1 MGDEIRRDDK
11 IVNILTYL
19 FFDSSGTTMFCGGAE
34 RYLMELHRLL
44 GAMGY
49 EARIYQPADRD
60 WAASYQ
66 GMRIEGIE
74 SQGDMQRFYSRFHA
88 EKEKGTLTIYSP
100 FTLAPDAGMNKTI
113 GISHGVYW
121 DHPASRNEGERLNIY
136 HGIRNCDVIVSVDTN
151 TVNWVRAEI
160 PEMSHKLV
168 HIPNFVDHTLF
179 FPGPKSEETGVV
191 LYPRRLCHDRG
202 FFMVSDL
209 LPFFLQQYPG
219 MEFHFVGTWQGG
231 EEVSNKIEELS
242 HRHGER
248 VKFYMLPPERMREAY
263 LSADIVIIPTLYM
276 EGTSLSCLEAMACGK
291 PVIATNVG
299 GLTDLIIDGYNG
311 LLIRPD
317 EDELK
322 QALST
327 LIENE
332 ALRRELGQNAHRVSQ
347 KFNID
352 IWKRR
357 WTELLLKTWEAST
370 TVEARGSQ
378 GEAEGVYH
386 QLQEQ
391 LGQTTVQLNETTL
404 QLNQA
409 VSEKGQLQRELSQTS
424 DQLSQT
430 KAQLDLATNRLTQ
443 ANQTLES
450 IYGTRTW
457 RLYQALSRAIYGTGT
472 GRLLIRTLGCF
483 FPKRVQTQGF
493 DSFLP
498 GTAEQPRKTYEKTE
512 FDRDFPVGKKI
523 QYDVICLPIIDWFFR
538 FQRPQQL
545 MTRFAGNGS
554 RVFYVDP
561 NFIDPAQGMFLH
573 SKIKDHI
580 FGITLNSNPSL
591 NIYRDALGGED
602 LEKMIGSMDALRR
615 EAGIVEAVVFVQI
628 PFWQPL
634 AGSLKERFG
643 WKIIYDCMDE
653 HAGFSTNM
661 EEMLINEELLA
672 KESDLVI
679 ATSHSLYEKNRVL
692 QKNVIRVPNGADF
705 EHFSNLQANE
715 LLTHLR
721 RPIIGYY
728 GAISDWFDHELVQY
742 LAEKKKEWN
751 FVFIGHTFGS
761 SIDQLREL
769 PNVHFMG
776 EKPYGDLPKYLFWF
790 DVCIIP
796 FKRNKLTE
804 ATNPVKFY
812 EYMSSGKP
820 VVSTELPEL
829 LPYRDDLYL
838 AKNQEEFLLGLEQAV
853 IENNPE
859 RVRRRIVLARENTWE
874 KRYEAISSAIRGIYP
889 AVSLII
895 VTYNNLSFTKLC
907 MESVFHKTG
916 YPNFEIIVVDNGSSD
931 GTGEYLLELSRKTQ
945 CVKVILNER
954 NEGFAKANNKGISA
968 STGEYIVLLNNDTVV
983 TRSWVT
989 RLLRHL
995 EDETIGMVGPV
1006 TNQCGNEAKIDV
1018 PYASADEIEEFSE
1031 RYLREHIEPER
1042 FDVKMLAMYC
1052 MAMRRRLIDE
1062 VGLLDE
1068 RFEVGMFEDDDFA
1081 HRVKLKG
1088 YRVVCARDVFVHHF
1102 GLASFS
1108 RLGYKKYLRIFE
1120 KNKKKFEEKWGLA
1133 WERRMPEYPGEEK
1146 GGSVEPESVIIPS
1159 AGRLCHNSVHGSRT
1173 SPRTDYAML
1182 KINHLAVRP
1191 ERVEGRMA
1199 NYDTVSG
1206 EKGREETIRRNE
1218 ADYRSYQE
1226 RMKKEFAKRRY
1237 KDEIQEVFKQKN
1249 YRGIVFYPSL
1259 VEWNIPLFQRPHQI
1273 FSELSKRGYLVLF
1286 LTPNPAVDDA
1296 RPMRQVRD
1304 HLFLIRDID
1313 MLYSLR
1319 ERPIILWISWTPNL
1333 VCREFFPNSRLV
1345 YDYIDELEVFGYYCQ
1360 RMEKEHARLVEV
1372 SDSVITTAENLYAE
1386 VKQRRPD
1393 ALLVPNGVRLEDFK
1407 VENDWTPPDLAGIVG
1422 QDKPIL
1428 GYYGALAEWLD
1439 YDLINFACEACED
1452 LNFVLIGP
1460 KLGESSKK
1468 LKPFRNLFLLGPKRY
1483 EDLKYYLKRF
1493 DVATIPFKTGRVA
1506 DSTSPVKLFEYMAG
1520 GKPVVTTAMKEC
1532 RKYRSVLV
1540 SKSGADYLDN
1550 LRRALVLSH
1559 DCNYISLLEEEAAQ
1573 NTWASRVDAILKCQ
1587 SF

>member
-1 MGDEIRRDDK
+1 MNKENRF
-11 IVNILTYL
+11 VNILTYL
-19 FFDSSGTTMFCGGAE
+19 FFDFSGTTMFCGGAE
-34 RYLMELHRLL
+34 RYLIELHRLIR
-44 GAMGY
+44 AMGY
-49 EARIYQPADRD
+49 EVRIYQHADRD
-60 WAASYQ
+60 WVASYQ
-66 GMRIEGIE
+66 DIKIEGIG
-74 SQGDMQRFYSRFHA
+74 SHGDMQSFYSRFHA
-88 EKEKGTLTIYSP
+88 EKEQGMLTIYSP
-100 FTLAPDAGMNKTI
+100 FTLAPDAGAGKTI

-121 DHPASRNEGERLNIY
+121 DHPVFRPEEERLKIY

-160 PEMSHKLV
+160 PEMSQKLV
-168 HIPNFVDHTLF
+168 HIPNFVDHTVF
-179 FPGPKSEETGVV
+179 FPARESKKNGVV

-209 LPFFLQQYPG
+209 LPFFLNRYPG

-248 VKFYMLPPERMREAY
+248 IKFYMLPPERMREAY
-263 LSADIVIIPTLYM
+263 LSADIIIIPTLYM
-276 EGTSLSCLEAMACGK
+276 EGTSLSCIEAMACGK

-311 LLIRPD
+311 LLISPD

-327 LIENE
+327 LMENE
-332 ALRRELGQNAHRVSQ
+332 ALRRELGHNAYHVSQ
-347 KFNID
+347 KFSIE
-352 IWKRR
+352 IWRRR
-357 WTELLLKTWEAST
+357 WTELLLKILDASDAAEAK
-370 TVEARGSQ
+370 RSQ
-378 GEAEGVYH
+378 GDGNGIYRQLIEKNRKVSSLISEKDS
-386 QLQEQ
+386 LQEQ
-391 LGQTTVQLNETTL
+391 LGRTTVQLNETTL

-409 VSEKGQLQRELSQTS
+409 VSERDQLQRELSQTS
-424 DQLSQT
+424 AQLSQT
-430 KAQLDLATNRLTQ
+430 KAQLDQTTGRLTQ

-457 RLYQALSRAIYGTGT
+457 QLYQALSKRIYGTRT
-472 GRLLIRTLGCF
+472 GRLFVRILGRLF
-483 FPKRVQTQGF
+483 RSGVQTQGF
-493 DSFLP
+493 EPFISPD
-498 GTAEQPRKTYEKTE
+498 AEQTRKTFEKVQ
-512 FDRDFPVGKKI
+512 FDHDFPVEKKI
-523 QYDVICLPIIDWFFR
+523 QYDVICLPIIDWYFR

-545 MTRFAGNGS
+545 LTQFAGNGS
-554 RVFYVDP
+554 RVFYVQPD
-561 NFIDPAQGMFLH
+561 FIDSAQRTFLH
-573 SKIKDHI
+573 SKIGDNI

-602 LEKMIGSMDALRR
+602 LKKMTGSMESLRR
-615 EAGIVEAVVFVQI
+615 DAGIAEAVCFVQI

-634 AGSLKERFG
+634 ARSLKERFG

-661 EEMLINEELLA
+661 EKMLMNEELLA

-679 ATSHSLYEKNRVL
+679 ATSQTLYEKNKVF

-705 EHFSNLQANE
+705 EHFSRLPANE

-728 GAISDWFDHELVQY
+728 GAVSDWFDHELTQY
-742 LAEKKKEWN
+742 LAEKKKEWS

-761 SIDQLREL
+761 SIDRLQEL
-769 PNVHFMG
+769 PNVCFLG

-796 FKRNKLTE
+796 FKINKLTE

-812 EYMSSGKP
+812 EYISSGKP
-820 VVSTELPEL
+820 VVSTEIPEL
-829 LPYRDDLYL
+829 LPYRDYLYL
-838 AKNQEEFLLGLEQAV
+838 AKNREEFLLRLEQAV

-859 RVRRRIVLARENTWE
+859 MVRRRSLLAKENTWE
-874 KRYEAISSAIRGIYP
+874 KRYETISSAISGIYP
-889 AVSLII
+889 TVSLIM

-907 MESVFHKTG
+907 TESIFQKTG
-916 YPNFEIIVVDNGSSD
+916 YPNVEIIVVDNGSSD
-931 GTGEYLLELSRKTQ
+931 GTGEYLLELSKKVQR
-945 CVKVILNER
+945 VKVILNER
-954 NEGFAKANNKGISA
+954 NEGFARANNKGITA
-968 STGEYIVLLNNDTVV
+968 STGEFIVLLNNDTVL

-1006 TNQCGNEAKIDV
+1006 TNQCGNEARIDV
-1018 PYASADEIEEFSE
+1018 PYTSVDEIEAFSE
-1031 RYLREHIEPER
+1031 RYLREHIDPER

-1052 MAMRRRLIDE
+1052 VAMRRRLIDE
-1062 VGLLDE
+1062 IGLLDE
-1068 RFEVGMFEDDDFA
+1068 RFEVGMFEDDDFS
-1081 HRVKLKG
+1081 HRVQLKG

-1120 KNKKKFEEKWGLA
+1120 KNKKKFEEKWGIG
-1133 WERRMPEYPGEEK
+1133 WERRMPEYPGKETEE
-1146 GGSVEPESVIIPS
+1146 SVEPETALTPS
-1159 AGRLCHNSVHGSRT
+1159 AGEMGSE
-1173 SPRTDYAML
+1173 
-1182 KINHLAVRP
+1182 KI
-1191 ERVEGRMA
+1191 
-1199 NYDTVSG
+1199 
-1206 EKGREETIRRNE
+1206 KRRNE

-1226 RMKKEFAKRRY
+1226 RMKGEFKKRRY

-1273 FSELSKRGYLVLF
+1273 FRELSKRGYLVLF
-1286 LTPNPAVDDA
+1286 LTPNPIVDDA
-1296 RPMRQVRD
+1296 CPLRQVSD
-1304 HLFLIRDID
+1304 NLFLIRDID

-1319 ERPIILWISWTPNL
+1319 EWPIILWISWTPNL

-1360 RMEKEHARLVEV
+1360 RMEKEHARLVEI

-1386 VKQRRPD
+1386 VKQKRPD
-1393 ALLVPNGVRLEDFK
+1393 ALLVPNGVCLEDFK
-1407 VENDWTPPDLAGIVG
+1407 VVKDSIPADLAGIVAQG
-1422 QDKPIL
+1422 KPIV

-1439 YDLINFACEACED
+1439 YDLINFACEECKD

-1468 LKPFRNLFLLGPKRY
+1468 LKLSGNLFLLGPKRY

-1493 DVATIPFKTGRVA
+1493 DVATIPFRTGRVA

-1520 GKPVVTTAMKEC
+1520 GKPIVTTGMKEC
-1532 RKYRSVLV
+1532 SKYRSVLV
-1540 SKSGADYLDN
+1540 SKSYTEYLDN
-1550 LRRALVLSH
+1550 IRSALTLARDSS
-1559 DCNYISLLEEEAAQ
+1559 YISLLEREAAE